1 MLFAQFSGVGWSGPP
16 SFVSSS
22 GPSSPNGSAS
32 LIDYFVGGEP
42 TAPSSLSAS
51 LLSEEGAP
59 GLLNYFSGMV
69 PTQIAAG
76 MFPPPNA
83 SNATPAGSAATTP
96 DDFLN
101 ERSDEEDHAR
111 DVTVTEEPVGW
122 PAELPAE
129 SESTSPSSGTEATTA
144 TSPPMWIGMNFQMI
158 TCWSSFWAVYM
169 KIKV

>member
-1 MLFAQFSGVGWSGPP
+1 LRHNSRLKQITFVTKTEFLVGVGWSGPP

-59 GLLNYFSGMV
+59 GLLNYFSGML

-76 MFPPPNA
+76 MFPPNN
-83 SNATPAGSAATTP
+83 SSCTTP
-96 DDFLN
+96 GATIDDFLN
-101 ERSDEEDHAR
+101 DRSDEEDHAP
-111 DVTVTEEPVGW
+111 DVTVTEEPVE
-122 PAELPAE
+122 PSAEPSEVPAE
-129 SESTSPSSGTEATTA
+129 SEGTSPSSGGAEPASA
-144 TSPPMWIGMNFQMI
+144 KSM
-158 TCWSSFWAVYM
+158 SL
-169 KIKV
+169 